1 MRGSQLIARHL
12 DKNFRCCL
20 NRIGAILGPLFERV
34 CKSLRDTKPAKLALN
49 SFSYFCRMGEQILRP
64 EGIESGGWR
73 IGIVMRGNF
82 YAKTPRTGPK
92 RNAADASIFVL
103 AIFGASD
110 FADEL
115 LGQGLRLATVLGLI
129 SAGGARLQVKR

>member
-1 MRGSQLIARHL
+1 LLILAGHETGEARPKFL
-12 DKNFRCCL
+12 LVFLQNGRTNSSTRK
-20 NRIGAILGPLFERV
+20 NRI
-34 CKSLRDTKPAKLALN
+34 
-49 SFSYFCRMGEQILRP
+49 
-64 EGIESGGWR
+64 GGWR